1 MAINKY
7 KSRILI
13 RYVWI
18 VSIFCIAWFSY
29 SCATLLTNKHYSVR
43 IPDNSYKILEV
54 NPGNVDVSATIT
66 INYAGQNYSVPVTE
80 EDLNHHK
87 LHKKF
92 FYNKCFNYIFYE
104 GDGNAFW
111 RFAIVG
117 LGIMVILLLLYLKNM
132 ETKGQSY
139 Y

>member
-7 KSRILI
+7 KSSILI

-66 INYAGQNYSVPVTE
+66 INYAGQNYPVPVTE

-92 FYNKCFNYIFYE
+92 FFIINALTIFFMKE
-104 GDGNAFW
+104 MRMAFGD
-111 RFAIVG
+111 
-117 LGIMVILLLLYLKNM
+117 LQL
-132 ETKGQSY
+132 
-139 Y
+139 

>member
-7 KSRILI
+7 KGRILI

-29 SCATLLTNKHYSVR
+29 SCAALLTNKHYSVR

-66 INYAGQNYSVPVTE
+66 INYAGQNYPVPVTE
-80 EDLNHHK
+80 EDLIHHK

-92 FYNKCFNYIFYE
+92 FYNKCFNYIFMKE
-104 GDGNAFW
+104 TGMPFGD
-111 RFAIVG
+111 
-117 LGIMVILLLLYLKNM
+117 LQL
-132 ETKGQSY
+132 
-139 Y
+139 

>member
-29 SCATLLTNKHYSVR
+29 SCAALLTNKYYLVR

-54 NPGNVDVSATIT
+54 NPGNVDVSATII

-92 FYNKCFNYIFYE
+92 FYNKCFNYIFYK
-104 GDGNAFW
+104 GDGNGFW

-117 LGIMVILLLLYLKNM
+117 LGIMVILLLLYLIKY
-132 ETKGQSY
+132 GD
-139 Y
+139 

>member
-1 MAINKY
+1 MSITP
-7 KSRILI
+7 ILI

-92 FYNKCFNYIFYE
+92 FFIINALTIFFMKE
-104 GDGNAFW
+104 MRMAFGD
-111 RFAIVG
+111 
-117 LGIMVILLLLYLKNM
+117 LQL
-132 ETKGQSY
+132 
-139 Y
+139 

>member
-29 SCATLLTNKHYSVR
+29 SCAALLTNKYYLVR

-66 INYAGQNYSVPVTE
+66 INYAGQNYPVPVTE
-80 EDLNHHK
+80 EDLIHHK

-92 FYNKCFNYIFYE
+92 FIINALIIFFIKE
-104 GDGNAFW
+104 TGMAFGD
-111 RFAIVG
+111 
-117 LGIMVILLLLYLKNM
+117 LQL
-132 ETKGQSY
+132 
-139 Y
+139 

>member
-1 MAINKY
+1 M
-7 KSRILI
+7 
-13 RYVWI
+13 
-18 VSIFCIAWFSY
+18 
-29 SCATLLTNKHYSVR
+29 
-43 IPDNSYKILEV
+43 

-92 FYNKCFNYIFYE
+92 FIINALTIFFYE
-104 GDGNAFW
+104 GDGNGFW

-117 LGIMVILLLLYLKNM
+117 IGIMVILLLLYLK
-132 ETKGQSY
+132 KIWRLRDKAIIKSSSQ
-139 Y
+139 

>member
-29 SCATLLTNKHYSVR
+29 SCAALLTNKHYSVR

-92 FYNKCFNYIFYE
+92 FYNKCFNYIFMKE
-104 GDGNAFW
+104 MGMAF
-111 RFAIVG
+111 RD
-117 LGIMVILLLLYLKNM
+117 LQL
-132 ETKGQSY
+132 
-139 Y
+139 